1 LTSSTG
7 SPLPVLVITG
17 QSGAG
22 KGTLIKRILEE
33 FPELRLAVSATT
45 RAQRP
50 GEVEGV
56 HYYFISDKEFDR
68 RLEAGE
74 FLEYHE
80 FPWGQ
85 RSGTLYSE
93 IERINGEGRI
103 CVLELETEGAL
114 AVSERIPNS
123 STVFITAPIAE
134 LERRLRERDTES
146 AGEIEE
152 RLRVAQ
158 GQLQVAPR
166 FDKIVENDDLERAVR
181 ELTELV
187 RGLLVPAG
195 TITRQ

>member
-1 LTSSTG
+1 LTSSTS

-22 KGTLIKRILEE
+22 KGTLIKRMLEE

-45 RAQRP
+45 RRRRP

-56 HYYFISDKEFDR
+56 HYYFISDDEFDR

-93 IERINGEGRI
+93 ITRVNEDGRI

-114 AVSERIPNS
+114 NVSERVQNAF
-123 STVFITAPIAE
+123 TVFITASIEE
-134 LERRLRERDTES
+134 LERRLLERATES
-146 AGEIEE
+146 SGEIEE

-158 GQLQVAPR
+158 EQLEVAPR
-166 FDKIVENDDLERAVR
+166 FDRVIENDDLERAVG